1 VNGFSFSDRHLPLP
15 YWPENNNNNNKK
27 KVPIVVRLGGEEGE
41 WEFEEEIQRDERES
55 HFHVDKALHAHKTC
69 AYGYWMLPAT
79 TSGVSRREKDEKKT
93 LKKGEMMIQSRLD
106 DD

>member
-1 VNGFSFSDRHLPLP
+1 M
-15 YWPENNNNNNKK
+15 
-27 KVPIVVRLGGEEGE
+27 
-41 WEFEEEIQRDERES
+41 FEEEIQRDERES

-79 TSGVSRREKDEKKT
+79 TSGVSYRGKDEKKT